1 MSNKLLYCIVLKRK
15 RSIEPIFP
23 LRIGF
28 TLLIIRLSLRSSSE
42 TEGDEDN
49 ILKSEKEMGW
59 PVSMW
64 WERILVGEGLTLLL
78 PVKGEI
84 PI

>member
-1 MSNKLLYCIVLKRK
+1 MN
-15 RSIEPIFP
+15 FN
-23 LRIGF
+23 
-28 TLLIIRLSLRSSSE
+28 LLIGRLSLKSSSE
-42 TEGDEDN
+42 VEVDEDS

-64 WERILVGEGLTLLL
+64 WERILVEEGLTLLL
-78 PVKGEI
+78 PVSGEI

>member
-1 MSNKLLYCIVLKRK
+1 MARFSAKLFI
-15 RSIEPIFP
+15 
-23 LRIGF
+23 LR
-28 TLLIIRLSLRSSSE
+28 TSSE
-42 TEGDEDN
+42 AEGEEDN
-49 ILKSEKEMGW
+49 ILRLEKEMRW

-64 WERILVGEGLTLLL
+64 WERILVGEGLTLPL